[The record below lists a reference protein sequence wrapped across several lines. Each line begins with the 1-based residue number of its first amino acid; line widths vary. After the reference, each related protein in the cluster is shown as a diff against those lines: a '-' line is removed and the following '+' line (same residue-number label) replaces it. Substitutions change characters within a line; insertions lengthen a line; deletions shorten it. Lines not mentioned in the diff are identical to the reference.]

1 MSFWWQQWQLIGGA
15 DPAPFERNDMP
26 ISLYEATV
34 PTMIQILNAA
44 QGWIAKAQNSE
55 ISEETLATACLRE
68 DMAPFPRQ
76 VHWMIS
82 HSLGAIEAVRKGEAG
97 PDLSEPATELEQM
110 RLNLGA
116 AENKLRALSI
126 GELESFVGQEL
137 RFVFKPRD
145 IDIPFTAENFLFSFA
160 QPNFFF
166 HATTAYGILRNLGLD
181 LGKMDFMGLTRANVE

>member
-1 MSFWWQQWQLIGGA
+1 VQPFIVGSIPPSSVDVPHANDSRQFQGLPAICFVVRLADMSFWWQQWQLIGGA
-15 DPAPFERNDMP
+15 DRAPFERNDMP

-82 HSLGAIEAVRKGEAG
+82 HSLGAIEAV
-97 PDLSEPATELEQM
+97 
-110 RLNLGA
+110 
-116 AENKLRALSI
+116 
-126 GELESFVGQEL
+126 
-137 RFVFKPRD
+137 
-145 IDIPFTAENFLFSFA
+145 
-160 QPNFFF
+160 
-166 HATTAYGILRNLGLD
+166 
-181 LGKMDFMGLTRANVE
+181 